1 MHGSWP
7 KLTAILLLSGLGG
20 CIAMGFVP
28 WQQSLSGAGK
38 LVALA
43 PMERQQT
50 IDATVEGRI
59 VKWYVAEGSRV
70 KKGDA
75 VAEMADLDPVLP
87 TRLGLERTAVLERI
101 RAIAE
106 RERQLDERI
115 HELNQSL
122 KNEVSAADFR
132 IQQARDRIR
141 AAEQTQEAANAKVL
155 VSTQN
160 LDRHRAMF
168 PKGLVSKRQVEVA
181 KADKDTADAEL
192 RRAEAQLD
200 ETGNVQRTAEMD
212 RARTMNNGLAIIR
225 DARASRESARSDS
238 ASARQSLQP
247 VETRLNRQ
255 STQTILAPVDAT
267 ILRLVAQPGSAVVKS
282 GQPIALIVPQ
292 VSSPVAEIW
301 VDGND
306 MPLVSAGRKVRLQFE
321 GWPAIQFVG
330 WPSVAVGTFGGVVR
344 LVDSTD
350 DGKGK
355 FRVLVEP
362 DAADQRWPESRYLRQ
377 GVRTKG
383 WVLLNTVPLGFE
395 VWRQFNGF
403 PPVVS
408 TPPSPDGASKE
419 VK

>member
-1 MHGSWP
+1 
-7 KLTAILLLSGLGG
+7 
-20 CIAMGFVP
+20 MGFVP

-282 GQPIALIVPQ
+282 GQPIASIVPQ

-408 TPPSPDGASKE
+408 TPPSSDGASKE

>member
-1 MHGSWP
+1 
-7 KLTAILLLSGLGG
+7 
-20 CIAMGFVP
+20 MGFVP

>member
-282 GQPIALIVPQ
+282 GQPIASIVPQ